1 MYARTP
7 PPPSRR
13 SFGGGGGAGLSGL
26 GGAIP
31 RDVILI
37 LASLLVT
44 FTLAQFDSTRL
55 VPALLRL
62 TPLVW
67 QRGFIWQLITYPFTA
82 FQPASFWFVILLLML
97 AMFGR
102 DVYSGLGRRHFWR
115 LVLASTVGGAVAA
128 TLVNLLLTLA
138 GGGASVN
145 AFEMMHGPWVLLSV
159 FVAAF
164 ATANRHATIY
174 LIVIPIE
181 ARWYLALE
189 VLFAFI
195 AFLQTH
201 DFAGFVGVLTAM
213 GIAYLYIV
221 RGGRGG
227 KGKGKGGLRELR
239 LRTERWWIQRKLDRM
254 KKKRGFRVIPG
265 ERVH

>member
-1 MYARTP
+1 MA
-7 PPPSRR
+7 
-13 SFGGGGGAGLSGL
+13 GL
-26 GGAIP
+26 GGPIP

-37 LASLLVT
+37 LAALLVT
-44 FTLAQFDSTRL
+44 FTLAQFEGTRL

-67 QRGFIWQLITYPFTA
+67 MRGFLWQLVTYPFTA
-82 FQPASFWFVILLLML
+82 FEPASFWFAILLLML

-102 DVYSGLGRRHFWR
+102 DVYTGLGRRHFWR
-115 LVLASTVGGAVAA
+115 LLLASTVGGGVAA
-128 TLVNLLLTLA
+128 ALVNLLLTLA
-138 GGGASVN
+138 GVGASGASGAMDES
-145 AFEMMHGPWVLLSV
+145 AFAMMHGPWVMLAV

-213 GIAYLYIV
+213 GIAVLYIV
-221 RGGRGG
+221 RGGRVV
-227 KGKGKGGLRELR
+227 KGGKGGLREMR

-265 ERVH
+265 ERGPGRDRVN

>member
-1 MYARTP
+1 MA
-7 PPPSRR
+7 
-13 SFGGGGGAGLSGL
+13 GL

-44 FTLAQFDSTRL
+44 FTLAQFESTAL

-67 QRGFIWQLITYPFTA
+67 QRGFLWELVTYPFTA
-82 FQPASFWFVILLLML
+82 FEPASFWFAILLLML

-102 DVYSGLGRRHFWR
+102 DVYTGLGRRHFWR
-115 LVLASTVGGAVAA
+115 LLLASTIGGGVAA
-128 TLVNLLLTLA
+128 TLVNLLMTLSGAGA
-138 GGGASVN
+138 GGYP
-145 AFEMMHGPWVLLSV
+145 MMHGPWVLLAV

-213 GIAYLYIV
+213 GIAFLYIV
-221 RGGRGG
+221 RGGRVVKGG
-227 KGKGKGGLRELR
+227 KGGFREMR

-265 ERVH
+265 DRGPGRDRVH